1 MTPRQR
7 VMKALARGIPDRVP
21 WMEGAVDESLQV
33 KLMGGRRDYTPGE
46 ICRRLGMDAF
56 GWSVPSGGKA
66 KASQDAFA
74 SREVAKAAFYRP
86 TSITFDFTPPWIAE
100 MGRDGQTGRLFVK
113 HGLLTGRD
121 KLSLFDEFL
130 PDPRHPARYEAV
142 AEWIEQYREDFAVFG
157 RIRLGTASTIESM
170 GLDVFS
176 IMLFEDPDLVKEIHR
191 RFSEWSL
198 AVVER
203 LNRMGFDFLWAFDD
217 IADSKASWVDPEMY
231 EEFIRPYAGMVA
243 QAIRK
248 PWVYHSDGNLFPV
261 LDNVLSLGMNAIHP
275 IQPSAMDINALKEK
289 YGQRVCIVGNIDLDY
304 TLTRGTPE
312 ETRAEVKDRIERIG
326 RGGGYIVSSA
336 NSLTDYVK
344 PENALAI
351 GRAIEEFGWYDRTAQ
366 PA

>member
-1 MTPRQR
+1 MT
-7 VMKALARGIPDRVP
+7 ALRREVPDRVP
-21 WMEGAVDESLQV
+21 WMEGSVDESLQV
-33 KLMGGRRDYTPGE
+33 KLMDGRRDFTPGE
-46 ICRRLGMDAF
+46 LCRRLGLDAF
-56 GWSVPSGGKA
+56 GWSVPSGGRA
-66 KASQDAFA
+66 KASQEAFA

-100 MGRDGQTGRLFVK
+100 MGRDTKTGRLFVK
-113 HGLLTGRD
+113 RGLLTGPD
-121 KLSLFDEFL
+121 KLHLFEAFL
-130 PDPRHPARYEAV
+130 PDPSHPARYEAV
-142 AEWIEQYREDFAVFG
+142 AEWIEQYREEFAVFA

-203 LNRMGFDFLWAFDD
+203 LNRMDFDFLWAFDD
-217 IADSKASWVDPEMY
+217 IADTKSPWVNTEMY
-231 EEFIRPYAGMVA
+231 AEFIEPYAGMVA
-243 QAIRK
+243 RAIRK

-261 LDNVLSLGMNAIHP
+261 LDSVLSLGMSAIHP
-275 IQPSAMDINALKEK
+275 VQPSAMDIDRLKDQ
-289 YGQRVCIVGNIDLDY
+289 YGKRVCIVGNIDLDY

-312 ETRAEVKDRIERIG
+312 QTRAEVRERIERVG

-344 PENALAI
+344 PENALAL
-351 GRAIEEFGWYDRTAQ
+351 GRAIDEYGWYERPVIRA
-366 PA
+366 